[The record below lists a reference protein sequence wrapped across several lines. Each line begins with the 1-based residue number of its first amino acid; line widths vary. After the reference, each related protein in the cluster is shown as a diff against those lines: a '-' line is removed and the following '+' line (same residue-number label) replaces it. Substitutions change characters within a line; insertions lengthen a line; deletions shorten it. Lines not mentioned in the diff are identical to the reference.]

1 MFYVCYIYVGYCI
14 KYGKCNLVVLVLFR
28 IDIIGKGKFWCMMNG
43 KRLEIRYI
51 YLVDWY
57 YR

>member
-1 MFYVCYIYVGYCI
+1 MLYVCYVYVGYCI

-43 KRLEIRYI
+43 KRLEI
-51 YLVDWY
+51 
-57 YR
+57 